1 MLSEHTYEIM
11 VGVKGN
17 AEYGGIYRYCYDAA
31 KNQLTFINQETH
43 LCGFTHIAL
52 SDDKNILAVTGKSED
67 GKDILISYQ
76 ISDQQKR
83 LVFMS
88 MKELNTAG
96 DVCHLSI
103 SHDGKIVAV
112 TDFKDGAV
120 HFYEMDPDG
129 RLGAFLQRIEF
140 EGKSVSY
147 RQDRSHPHS
156 AFFMPDDR
164 KCLVADYGADKV
176 WILERGTGKEKFE
189 IKGSWSAPKGSG
201 PRHIAFHKKNGYNY
215 TIMEMSAEVAVWKQE
230 EQESVEELQIIS
242 IANPELPGN
251 YGKVGETGLPQHYVA
266 AGDIV
271 ITEDGRLA
279 AASIRGHYEIVILKV
294 LQDGALEI
302 AARIPTRGAVRS
314 MHFNEQGNILF
325 ALGEKMGHSTGI
337 MEIFVAQEQ
346 DLFMFKSSNQI
357 EIPDAFVCSLKEM
370 L

>member
-1 MLSEHTYEIM
+1 MLSEHTYEIL

-17 AEYGGIYRYCYDAA
+17 VQCGGIYCYYYDAA
-31 KNQLTFINQETH
+31 ANRLTFIKQETH

-52 SDDKNILAVTGKSED
+52 SNDKKILAVTGKSED
-67 GKDILISYQ
+67 GKDILMSYRISGQ
-76 ISDQQKR
+76 EER
-83 LVFMS
+83 LVLMS
-88 MKELNTAG
+88 SRELNTAG

-103 SHDGKIVAV
+103 SHDGKLVAV
-112 TDFKDGAV
+112 TDFADGAV
-120 HFYEMDPDG
+120 HFYEMDSEG
-129 RLGAFLQRIEF
+129 RLGKFLQRMEF
-140 EGKSVSY
+140 EGSSVSY

-156 AFFMPDDR
+156 AFFSPDDR
-164 KCLVADYGADKV
+164 RCFVADFGADKV
-176 WILERGTGKEKFE
+176 WILKRNKGEKSFKIE
-189 IKGSWSAPKGSG
+189 DSWTAPEGSG

-215 TIMEMSAEVAVWKQE
+215 TIMEMSAEIAVWRQQGDKG
-230 EQESVEELQIIS
+230 VEELQVIS

-251 YGKVGETGLPQHYVA
+251 YGDIGEDGLPQHYVA

-279 AASIRGHYEIVILKV
+279 AASIRGHYEIVILKI

-314 MHFNEQGNILF
+314 IHFNEQGNILF

-337 MEIFVAQEQ
+337 MEVFVLQEQ
-346 DLFMFKSSNQI
+346 ELFMFRSLNQI
-357 EIPDAFVCSLKEM
+357 EIPNAFVCSLKEM